1 MENLFREILAPTP
14 PMPSTSLPLDT
25 SASTECFKQTPLSSP
40 TAVVNLDWDS
50 EGMQR
55 LLDMLPN
62 VQSSNGVDNGLNSA
76 NAVDFPSALDLELGG
91 MGWEMDTC
99 TAGIGVF

>member
-1 MENLFREILAPTP
+1 
-14 PMPSTSLPLDT
+14 
-25 SASTECFKQTPLSSP
+25 
-40 TAVVNLDWDS
+40 LDWDS

-62 VQSSNGVDNGLNSA
+62 VQFLNGLNNESV
-76 NAVDFPSALDLELGG
+76 NVEAVEFPSALDLELGG
-91 MGWEMDTC
+91 MGWEMEAS